1 MIERNLGN
9 IERVTRL
16 LLGVAFAI
24 WALLQPA
31 MNVIEWFIVF
41 VSLALVLNGVFS
53 RCYVWYLLDI
63 DTSESSSNE
72 TPSTTIC

>member
-16 LLGVAFAI
+16 FVGIAFAL
-24 WALLQPA
+24 WALSQPT
-31 MNVIEWFIVF
+31 MNVIEWFITF
-41 VSLALVLNGVFS
+41 VSLALILNGIFS

-63 DTSESSSNE
+63 NTREKQSG
-72 TPSTTIC
+72 TPSTTVC